1 MLETSFGLSFYMK
14 SASKATNIRYIYLRI
29 TVDGIRKET
38 STKRTWDVQR
48 WDAKGERAI
57 GNKEDA
63 RTLNHFLDTMEM
75 KINKYKTD
83 LLYTEKSISAQR
95 IIDFVLGKATSK
107 ATVLDE
113 FRKHNDEMFALIG
126 KDYALA
132 THKRYETAR
141 FHAIA
146 FIHYKY
152 GADDLEMRD
161 LDFDF
166 IIAYEL
172 YLKTVKNCVNNSALK
187 YIACLRKVIFRAMDK
202 NIISQDPFKA
212 FKKRITP
219 TNKKPLTAGQLYR
232 LESLEIS
239 TQRLEVVRDIF
250 VFQCY
255 TGLAYIDTYQLKK
268 KDIKIG
274 VDGEQWI
281 ISARQKT
288 GNETNIPLLPKAL
301 EIIEKYKEHPI
312 CLSRESVLPVASNQK
327 MNAYLKEI
335 GSLCGFDCE
344 LNTHKARRTFG
355 STVTL
360 NNDIPMHVV
369 KEMLGHHSIRQTES
383 YAITTKQTIG
393 REMKELGNKLGGS
406 KTFVPKEGMEIISK
420 LEKELQ
426 ELKERFGI
434 S

>member
-14 SASKATNIRYIYLRI
+14 SASKETSIRYIYVRI

-38 STKRTWDVQR
+38 STKRTWDISR
-48 WDAKGERAI
+48 WDAKTERAT

-95 IIDFVLGKATSK
+95 IIDFVLGKATLK
-107 ATVLDE
+107 ATILDE
-113 FRKHNDEMFALIG
+113 FKKHNDEMSALIG

-141 FHAIA
+141 CHAIA
-146 FIHYKY
+146 FINYKY
-152 GADDLEMRD
+152 GTDDLEMRE
-161 LDFDF
+161 LDYDF

-187 YIACLRKVIFRAMDK
+187 YIACLRKVIFRAIDK
-202 NIISQDPFKA
+202 NIITQDPFKA

-232 LESLEIS
+232 LENLKIS

-250 VFQCY
+250 IFQCY

-268 KDIKIG
+268 TDIKIG

-281 ISARQKT
+281 MSARQKT

-301 EIIEKYKEHPI
+301 EIIDKYNEHPL
-312 CLSRESVLPVASNQK
+312 CLSRESVLPVSSNQK

-335 GSLCGFDCE
+335 AGLCGFDCE

-360 NNDIPMHVV
+360 NNDVPIHVV
-369 KEMLGHHSIRQTES
+369 KEMLGHSS
-383 YAITTKQTIG
+383 YIHAKI
-393 REMKELGNKLGGS
+393 
-406 KTFVPKEGMEIISK
+406 
-420 LEKELQ
+420 
-426 ELKERFGI
+426 
-434 S
+434 